1 MLIIVLLLLGLI
13 FFLMLHSKKVSE
25 NFAKEQYTNLFTN
38 GKCCSQKQ
46 IAQCEK
52 YGRTGVCNYEKN
64 DNSCMCQDGF

>member
-1 MLIIVLLLLGLI
+1 MFIIVLLLLALI

-52 YGRTGVCNYEKN
+52 
-64 DNSCMCQDGF
+64 